1 MSPAAARTG
10 RMHGALVIARREVAA
25 YFDAKIAYVF
35 AIAFV
40 LLANSIF
47 MNEFFLS
54 GVVDMTGL
62 FDLMPLLLPFFVPAI
77 TMRLWAE
84 EKKSRTIELLLTL
97 PVRPGAAVLGKFLA
111 ALFLFLLLVAGTLP
125 IPAML
130 LALGSPDIGQIV
142 GGYVGLVLLGSL
154 FLSLGMFLSA
164 LTSDQITAFVTTTV
178 VAFLFVLSGDDRV
191 VAVLDGLFPR
201 LQPGTLLYESF
212 SVRPRYE
219 EFVRGIVSASGLAY
233 FGGLSIVFLWL
244 NAHVLERHRE

>member
-1 MSPAAARTG
+1 MSSRTG
-10 RMHGALVIARREVAA
+10 AIRGALVVARREVAA
-25 YFDAKIAYVF
+25 CFDAKIAYVF

-54 GVVDMTGL
+54 GVIDMTGL

-97 PVRPGAAVLGKFLA
+97 PVRAGAAVFGKFVA
-111 ALFLFLLLVAGTLP
+111 AMALFLLLVAGTLP
-125 IPAML
+125 VPAML
-130 LALGSPDIGQIV
+130 ASLGSPDFGQIA
-142 GGYVGLVLLGSL
+142 GGYLGLVLLGAL
-154 FLSLGMFLSA
+154 FTSIGMFLSA

-201 LQPGTLLYESF
+201 LEPGTWLYECV

-219 EFVRGIVSASGLAY
+219 EFVRGIVSASGLVY
-233 FGGLSIVFLWL
+233 FSGLTAVFLWM
-244 NAHVLERHRE
+244 NAFVLDRHRE